1 MIELFIYLANVS
13 DKLSAFLTL
22 LGCIGIVAGPLGWI
36 IGHSEESD
44 TSIRIFRNI
53 AFTSFAML
61 FFNCFIPNSRTLYTI
76 AAAHYGQEAV
86 QSEMAVKVK
95 HLLDLK
101 LDALLKEAETQK

>member
-13 DKLSAFLTL
+13 DKLSVFLSL
-22 LGCIGIVAGPLGWI
+22 LGCIGIVAGP
-36 IGHSEESD
+36 IGVVVSYSEENE
-44 TSIRIFRNI
+44 TAVRVFKNI
-53 AFTSFAML
+53 VFASLTML
-61 FFNCFIPNSRTLYTI
+61 FFSCFVPSSRTLYTI

-101 LDALLKEAETQK
+101 LDELLAEAEKHK

>member
-13 DKLSAFLTL
+13 DKLNGL
-22 LGCIGIVAGPLGWI
+22 LVSVGLVGIVAGSLGWI
-36 IGHSEESD
+36 ISYNEQGEEAV
-44 TSIRIFRNI
+44 RIFRNI
-53 AFTSFAML
+53 AFGSFAML
-61 FFNCFIPNSRTLYTI
+61 FFGCFVPSSNTLYTI

-101 LDALLKEAETQK
+101 LDEMLKEAELHK